1 MKKWTRLMVVLVTFW
16 FLGACSSA
24 FSLPAGS
31 YVDLNQRVPLP
42 TPVNSAVLPLRVA
55 VAAVI
60 SPQGTV
66 ESYMQLLET
75 LQSRLNRPVE
85 LVQRRTYLEIND
97 LLEQGQ
103 VDVAFVCTSAY
114 IAGHEKFGME
124 LLVAPMV
131 NGKTVYYSVLL
142 VPGDSAANDLADL
155 RGKVFAFTDPI
166 SLSGRMYP
174 TYLVRQQGSTPEE
187 FFGRIFF
194 TYSHDQAILAV
205 ADKVADG
212 AAVDSLV
219 YEFFLARDATIGE
232 KTRGIHR
239 SPPFGIPP
247 VVVNPALRPQMKLE
261 LQNFFLSLHQDPQG
275 QAALRAIG
283 VDRFVPIED
292 SAYQSVR
299 ELLSDL
305 NATR

>member
-1 MKKWTRLMVVLVTFW
+1 MNKWIRLMVILMPFW
-16 FLGACSSA
+16 FLPACSSA
-24 FSLPAGS
+24 LSLSAAA
-31 YVDLNQRVPLP
+31 YVNLDQRVPLP
-42 TPVNSAVLPLRVA
+42 TPVNSAVVPLRVA

-66 ESYMQLLET
+66 ESYTQLLET

-124 LLVAPMV
+124 LLVAPQV
-131 NGKTVYYSVLL
+131 NGETVYYSLLL
-142 VPGDSAANDLADL
+142 VPNASVANDLADL

-205 ADKVADG
+205 ANKVADG

-219 YEFFLARDATIGE
+219 YEFFLAREATIGQ
-232 KTRGIHR
+232 KTRVIHR

-261 LQNFFLSLHQDPQG
+261 LQNFFLSLHQDLQG

>member
-1 MKKWTRLMVVLVTFW
+1 MNKWIRLMVILMPFW
-16 FLGACSSA
+16 FLPACSSA
-24 FSLPAGS
+24 LSLSAAA
-31 YVDLNQRVPLP
+31 YVNLDQRVPLP
-42 TPVNSAVLPLRVA
+42 TPVNSAVVPLRVA

-66 ESYMQLLET
+66 ESYTQLLET

-124 LLVAPMV
+124 LLVAPQV
-131 NGKTVYYSVLL
+131 NGETVYYSLLL
-142 VPGDSAANDLADL
+142 VPNDSVANDLADL

-205 ADKVADG
+205 ANKVADG

-219 YEFFLARDATIGE
+219 YEFFLAREATIGQ
-232 KTRGIHR
+232 KTRVIHR

-261 LQNFFLSLHQDPQG
+261 LQNFFLSLHQDLQG

>member
-1 MKKWTRLMVVLVTFW
+1 MKKWTGLSVVWVLFW
-16 FLGACSSA
+16 FLTACSSA
-24 FSLPAGS
+24 LSLPAAS
-31 YVDLNQRVPLP
+31 YVDLDQRVPLP
-42 TPVNSAVLPLRVA
+42 TPVNSAVVPLRVA

-66 ESYMQLLET
+66 ESYGRLLEA
-75 LQSRLNRPVE
+75 LQTRLNRPVE

-114 IAGHEKFGME
+114 IAGHDKFGME
-124 LLVAPMV
+124 LLVAPQV
-131 NGKTVYYSVLL
+131 KGETVYYSLLL
-142 VPGDSAANDLADL
+142 VPDESTANDIADL

-174 TYLVRQQGSTPEE
+174 TYLVKQQGSSPED

-205 ADKVADG
+205 ANKVADG

-232 KTRGIHR
+232 KTRVIHR

-247 VVVNPALRPQMKLE
+247 VVVNPALRPQLKLE

-275 QAALRAIG
+275 QAALQAIG
-283 VDRFVPIED
+283 VDRFIPIED

-299 ELLSDL
+299 DLLSDL
-305 NATR
+305 QATR

>member
-1 MKKWTRLMVVLVTFW
+1 VNL
-16 FLGACSSA
+16 
-24 FSLPAGS
+24 
-31 YVDLNQRVPLP
+31 DQRVPLP
-42 TPVNSAVLPLRVA
+42 TPVNSAVVPLRVA

-66 ESYMQLLET
+66 ESYTQLLET

-124 LLVAPMV
+124 LLVAPQV
-131 NGKTVYYSVLL
+131 NGETVYYSLLL

-205 ADKVADG
+205 ANKVADG

-219 YEFFLARDATIGE
+219 YEFFLAREATIGQ
-232 KTRGIHR
+232 KTRVIHR

-261 LQNFFLSLHQDPQG
+261 LQNFFLSLHQDLQG

>member
-1 MKKWTRLMVVLVTFW
+1 MNKWIRLMVILMPFW
-16 FLGACSSA
+16 FLPACSSA
-24 FSLPAGS
+24 LSLPAAA
-31 YVDLNQRVPLP
+31 YVNLDQRVPLP
-42 TPVNSAVLPLRVA
+42 TPVNSAVVPLRVA

-60 SPQGTV
+60 SLQGTV
-66 ESYMQLLET
+66 ESYTQLLET

-124 LLVAPMV
+124 LLVAPQV
-131 NGKTVYYSVLL
+131 NGETVYYSLLL

-205 ADKVADG
+205 ANKVADG

-219 YEFFLARDATIGE
+219 YEFFLAREATIGQ
-232 KTRGIHR
+232 KTRVIHR

-261 LQNFFLSLHQDPQG
+261 LQNFFLSLHQDLQG

>member
-1 MKKWTRLMVVLVTFW
+1 MKRRLLWVLM
-16 FLGACSSA
+16 FLLCFNSACSGTL
-24 FSLPAGS
+24 SLPAAA
-31 YVDLNQRVPLP
+31 YVDLEQRVPLP
-42 TPVNSAVLPLRVA
+42 TPLNSAVAPLRVA

-66 ESYMQLLET
+66 ESYNLLLES
-75 LQSRLNRPVE
+75 LQSHLNRPIE

-114 IAGHEKFGME
+114 IAGSEKFGME
-124 LLVAPMV
+124 LLVAPQV
-131 NGKTVYYSVLL
+131 KGETVYYSLLL
-142 VPGDSAANDLADL
+142 VPSDSSATSIADL

-174 TYLVRQQGSTPEE
+174 TYLVMQQGSTPDE
-187 FFGRIFF
+187 FFGRVFF

-205 ADKVADG
+205 ANKVADG

-232 KTRGIHR
+232 KTRVIHR

-247 VVVNPALRPQMKLE
+247 VVVNPALRPQLKLD
-261 LQNFFLSLHQDPQG
+261 LQNFFLSLHEDAQG
-275 QAALRAIG
+275 QAALKAIG

-299 ELLSDL
+299 DLLSNL